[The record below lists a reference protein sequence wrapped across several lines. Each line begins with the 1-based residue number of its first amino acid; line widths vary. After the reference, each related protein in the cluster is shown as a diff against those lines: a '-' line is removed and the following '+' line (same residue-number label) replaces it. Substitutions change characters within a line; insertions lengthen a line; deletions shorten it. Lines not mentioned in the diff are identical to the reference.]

1 MSQAWRPRT
10 QAVHGGSARSEF
22 GETSEALFLTSGF
35 RYRRAEDA
43 AERFAGQQQG
53 FTYSR
58 LANPTVRMFEERL
71 AALEGAQEAAATA
84 TGMAAVHAA
93 LTSQL
98 KAGDRVVAARL
109 LFGSCQYILTELLPR
124 FGVETVLVDGTDLDA
139 WAAALQRPTRLV
151 FFETPG
157 NPTLELID
165 IRAVA
170 ELAHG
175 AGAKVIVDNVFATG
189 VLQRPLEHAA
199 DLVVYSATKH
209 IDGQGRCLGGAILSD
224 RQIRTDLLQPYL
236 KHTGPA
242 LSPFNAWVLL
252 KGLETLALRVEEHS
266 RNGLAV
272 ARFLEQHPGVE
283 RVLHPGLESH
293 PQHALARRQMAGG
306 GNLLAFRTGGG
317 RARAFAVLNRLR
329 LILIS
334 NNLGDAKSLITHPA
348 TTTHERFSAEQR
360 ATLGIT
366 DDLLR
371 LSVGLEDPADLIADL
386 DRALAVATASEKRTD
401 TPIDDCFLLSD
412 ASD

>member
-1 MSQAWRPRT
+1 MDQAWRPRT
-10 QAVHGGSARSEF
+10 QGVHGGSARSEF

-43 AERFAGQQQG
+43 AERFAGNQPG

-71 AALEGAQEAAATA
+71 ALLEGAEDAAATA
-84 TGMAAVHAA
+84 TGMAAVNAA

-109 LFGSCQYILTELLPR
+109 LFGSCHYIVTELLPR

-139 WAAALQRPTRLV
+139 WAAALERPTRLV

-165 IRAVA
+165 IAQVA
-170 ELAHG
+170 KLAHR
-175 AGAKVIVDNVFATG
+175 AGAKVIVDNVFATP
-189 VLQRPLEHAA
+189 VLQRPLEQGA

-209 IDGQGRCLGGAILSD
+209 IDGQGRCLGGAILCD
-224 RQIRTDLLQPYL
+224 RQTRTDLLQPYL

-252 KGLETLALRVEEHS
+252 KGLETLALRVEEHD

-272 ARFLEQHPGVE
+272 ARFLEDHPGVE
-283 RVLHPGLESH
+283 QVLHPGLESH
-293 PQHALARRQMAGG
+293 PQHALARRQMSGG

-348 TTTHERFSAEQR
+348 TTTHERFSA
-360 ATLGIT
+360 
-366 DDLLR
+366 
-371 LSVGLEDPADLIADL
+371 
-386 DRALAVATASEKRTD
+386 DRAQPGSGSPKICSASRSASRTR
-401 TPIDDCFLLSD
+401 PIWSPT
-412 ASD
+412 STRR